1 MNNTEFEQLL
11 SLLKNLKKIS
21 LATPFYATSFN
32 LKHCDAEMKAAEG
45 GHLKKVEDQ
54 GDGIIN
60 PLLVSFTVI
69 LLCLFKAILVSFC
82 PV

>member
-1 MNNTEFEQLL
+1 
-11 SLLKNLKKIS
+11 
-21 LATPFYATSFN
+21 
-32 LKHCDAEMKAAEG
+32 MKAAEG

-69 LLCLFKAILVSFC
+69 LLCLFKTILVSFC